1 MSDVESDF
9 GLSPLAR
16 GTRFFGSAT
25 GRASRFI
32 PAGAGNTLEA
42 ITLHQLISVY
52 PRWRG
57 EHAVKALRS
66 ILNAGLS
73 PLARGTLGHIQAAA
87 DQPRFI
93 PAGAGN
99 TPDCCRRRPART
111 VYPRWR
117 GEHKRWNAGKIP
129 ILGLSP
135 LARGTHM
142 RVIKD
147 GGLVRFIPAG
157 AGNTSPG
164 ATQLSLRSVY
174 PRWRGEHDRQAIR
187 RGGGNGLSPLARG
200 TRLRQLHRQLLSRFI
215 PAGAGNTT
223 ARPSLTSLMAVYPRW
238 RGEHISFCACGS
250 GSSGLSPL
258 ARGTHPTPCPD

>member
-57 EHAVKALRS
+57 EHAVNALRS

-73 PLARGTLGHIQAAA
+73 PLARGTPGEVAEIYELM
-87 DQPRFI
+87 RFI

-99 TPDCCRRRPART
+99 TAVSTVCAAMIA

-117 GEHKRWNAGKIP
+117 GEHSVAALYSCRSI
-129 ILGLSP
+129 GLSP
-135 LARGTHM
+135 LARGT
-142 RVIKD
+142 RVVGDTSTDIT
-147 GGLVRFIPAG
+147 RFIPAG
-157 AGNTSPG
+157 AGNTG
-164 ATQLSLRSVY
+164 
-174 PRWRGEHDRQAIR
+174 
-187 RGGGNGLSPLARG
+187 
-200 TRLRQLHRQLLSRFI
+200 
-215 PAGAGNTT
+215 
-223 ARPSLTSLMAVYPRW
+223 
-238 RGEHISFCACGS
+238 
-250 GSSGLSPL
+250 
-258 ARGTHPTPCPD
+258 

>member
-57 EHAVKALRS
+57 EHAVNALRS

-73 PLARGTLGHIQAAA
+73 PLARGTHLIVVVV
-87 DQPRFI
+87 DLPERFI

-99 TPDCCRRRPART
+99 T
-111 VYPRWR
+111 W
-117 GEHKRWNAGKIP
+117 
-129 ILGLSP
+129 
-135 LARGTHM
+135 
-142 RVIKD
+142 
-147 GGLVRFIPAG
+147 
-157 AGNTSPG
+157 
-164 ATQLSLRSVY
+164 
-174 PRWRGEHDRQAIR
+174 
-187 RGGGNGLSPLARG
+187 RGGGNL
-200 TRLRQLHRQLLSRFI
+200 
-215 PAGAGNTT
+215 
-223 ARPSLTSLMAVYPRW
+223 
-238 RGEHISFCACGS
+238 
-250 GSSGLSPL
+250 
-258 ARGTHPTPCPD
+258 